1 MTVRS
6 KRVAHYRFARRI
18 VNQFGLLTVL
28 LVVVTGAPLE
38 AQTRD
43 ATLAAPSVEQAVHD
57 AVNEARRA
65 EGLPPLNAD
74 EDLARIARDHSCAM
88 ARQGFFDHQ
97 SPGGETMGDRI
108 RKAGKRYASVAE
120 NIARIES
127 RDPAAR
133 AVAGWLKSP
142 GHRKNMMAPA
152 FTHTG
157 VGACRAGR
165 TVYFTQ
171 LFLRPR

>member
-1 MTVRS
+1 MVIRS

-18 VNQFGLLTVL
+18 VNRFSLLTVML
-28 LVVVTGAPLE
+28 FVVIVAPVA
-38 AQTRD
+38 AQTRE
-43 ATLAAPSVEQAVHD
+43 ATPAGPPVERAVHD
-57 AVNEARRA
+57 AVDEARRA
-65 EGLPPLNAD
+65 EGLQPLNED
-74 EDLARIARDHSCAM
+74 SDLARIARDHSCAM

-120 NIARIES
+120 NIARIEA

-142 GHRKNMMAPA
+142 GHRKNIMTPG

-165 TVYFTQ
+165 VVYFTQ